1 MRPVFFPTE
10 AAIVRIA
17 LGLKPTPQDHG
28 LDLWSAD
35 VPKGAVHLLPS
46 ESDDRDLEAAAG
58 NALARM
64 IFSGFEDQLP
74 TFVWSRAGI
83 VFTTRPGRE
92 QKRFD
97 PQRLFCINWATSG
110 PGFSWPEA
118 YYLCWMPVFERWV
131 LVSARD
137 SPEVDGYCDR
147 LVGHFVDCDE
157 PMGEAEQVIEQHW
170 LSLQAF
176 EQQRFEELMDCGTAI
191 DANAIADRV
200 WEEYEDDAD
209 EEDQEEDWEECD
221 E

>member
-17 LGLKPTPQDHG
+17 LGLEPTPQDHG

-35 VPKGAVHLLPS
+35 VPRGAVRLLPD
-46 ESDDRDLEAAAG
+46 ESDHRDLEAAAG

-64 IFSGFEDQLP
+64 IFSGYEDQLP

-83 VFTTRPGRE
+83 VFTTRPERG

-97 PQRLFCINWATSG
+97 PQQLFCINWATSG

-147 LVGHFVDCDE
+147 LVGHFGDCDD

-170 LSLQAF
+170 LSLNAF
-176 EQQRFEELMDCGTAI
+176 EQPRFEELIDCASLI

-200 WEEYEDDAD
+200 WEECGGD